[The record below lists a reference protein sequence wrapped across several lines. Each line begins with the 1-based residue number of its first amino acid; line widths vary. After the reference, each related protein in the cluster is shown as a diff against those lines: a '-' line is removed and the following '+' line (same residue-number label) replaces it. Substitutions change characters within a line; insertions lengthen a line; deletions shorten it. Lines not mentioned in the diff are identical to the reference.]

1 MPAKKQQRRASRYA
15 ELARKRSHRA
25 AQPSL
30 PAQRPPAERIPPP
43 PIGNRVR
50 PSPQVTALPERPLV
64 AAELRRIGLIG
75 GLMFLLLFGLSRFLG

>member
-1 MPAKKQQRRASRYA
+1 MPTKKRQRRASRYA
-15 ELARKRSHRA
+15 ELAREGSRRA

-30 PAQRPPAERIPPP
+30 PAQRPPPERIPPP
-43 PIGNRVR
+43 PIGARAR
-50 PSPQVTALPERPLV
+50 PSVQATALPERPLI